1 MIFSLIR
8 FHQALTIVI
17 NFAIVTLKLKR
28 IKTVAELLLLLLLLL
43 LFFCRRTS
51 FLPFFFCFCFLGF
64 FIFIF
69 LTFRV
74 LNDLVLKLKSLGQDT
89 GETYDW
95 HF

>member
-43 LFFCRRTS
+43 FFCRRTS
-51 FLPFFFCFCFLGF
+51 FLPSFFVFVFWGFLFLF
-64 FIFIF
+64 F
-69 LTFRV
+69 
-74 LNDLVLKLKSLGQDT
+74 
-89 GETYDW
+89 
-95 HF
+95 

>member
-28 IKTVAELLLLLLLLL
+28 IKTVAELLLLFLLL

-51 FLPFFFCFCFLGF
+51 FLPSFFVFVFWGFLFLF
-64 FIFIF
+64 F
-69 LTFRV
+69 
-74 LNDLVLKLKSLGQDT
+74 
-89 GETYDW
+89 
-95 HF
+95 

>member
-28 IKTVAELLLLLLLLL
+28 IKTVAELLLLLLLL
-43 LFFCRRTS
+43 FF
-51 FLPFFFCFCFLGF
+51 FLPPDFISPFFFWFCFLGF

-74 LNDLVLKLKSLGQDT
+74 SNDLVLKLKSLGQDT